1 MFSKKTLPIWR
12 GLTAV
17 FVALFALVIIGTG
30 IAEANIGT
38 VDEALGT
45 NTFTTVTE
53 TVEGEDLFTYKSDY
67 TTAKDMVEENKKFA
81 ERVAANGSVLL
92 KNTENAL
99 PLKSAAD
106 KKVTLVGKAAYSNV
120 LGGQMG
126 SGAANNT
133 KEAKNGRNPTV
144 SEKFIDYP
152 QVTLTAALEEDGF
165 TVNSR
170 MSEAYKV
177 DTDRNGKSVY
187 RAVSTISGG
196 FGMINESDVAK
207 YKFDI
212 NEVGLTE
219 LEAKD
224 AGVTTAAGFG
234 EYKTAIVVLGR
245 VNSEGRDY
253 LPGPDGV
260 KNIGAGEANE
270 GAKDPL
276 GLSNRERDMIK
287 MAKDN
292 ADKVVVIINS
302 NSPMEIP
309 EVANDEGVD
318 AILWIG
324 TPGSYGMN
332 GVVDVLTGKVNP
344 SGKLPDTYAYD
355 NSVSPA
361 AQNWG
366 IFSYDN
372 LDEIATTENDIAITA
387 VKGPDGKPVGKA
399 ASADDLRASAYTVYQ
414 EGIYVGYKYYETRYF
429 DSVMNSAGTKASSA
443 KGAKDGASS
452 WVYKDEVLWPFG
464 YGMSYT
470 TFEQTLKSINVDKG
484 AKTVTAVVNVKN
496 TGTLDGKDAVQLYA
510 SVPYTGY
517 DKENKIEKSA
527 IQLLDYGKVDV
538 PAGQNKDVTI
548 TADLSDL
555 TSYDSKGAGTYILDE
570 GKYYF
575 TVGNGA
581 HEAVNNVLAYL
592 GKKTADGMDGEGKA
606 ANVKEWNHSSR
617 DTATF
622 SVSKNGTPIRN
633 QLDNADLNY
642 YMKDKV
648 TYLSR
653 ENWDST
659 FPARFRL
666 EANEAMIKE
675 LRNKTVEVSQDDRVS
690 TKWGIDHK
698 ITLGAMKG
706 VEFDDPRWKDF
717 LEQITLHEA
726 IHIIAVG
733 GNTTWTLKSIQNPA
747 GKQADGPNGFNS
759 VTLGQMVHKD
769 SPIYAES
776 QKEEH
781 KGYSFNTTPNA
792 PILAA
797 TFDKTVLADY
807 GKQLGNMSLWTG
819 GPSIWAGGANQH
831 RAPYEGRTH
840 EYFSEDPILSAYCLL
855 EMVDKALDYGCL
867 VGPKHFAFNAI
878 EYNRYGLSEF
888 MTEQTAR
895 ETELRCFQKAFES
908 GRCLAVMTAFNRIGA
923 SYINGHQGLM
933 QNILRREWGFKGL
946 ATTDMVNGELMF
958 LPVETIMGGLTMMA
972 NGQGKDA
979 DLKATWVYSEEEYVK
994 NDARINEQLK
1004 TNMHYQWY
1012 AYAHSNLMN
1021 GLNASSRVIRNV
1033 TWWSATLLALG
1044 ITFGVLTA
1052 AGAALYVVSVVKS
1065 KKEEA

>member
-38 VDEALGT
+38 IDEALGT
-45 NTFTTVTE
+45 NSFTTITE
-53 TVEGEDLFTYKSDY
+53 TLEGEDLFIYKSDY
-67 TTAKDMVEENKKFA
+67 TTAKEMVEENKKFA
-81 ERVAANGSVLL
+81 ESVAANGSVLL
-92 KNTENAL
+92 KNNGAL

-106 KKVTLVGKAAYSNV
+106 KKVTLVGKAAYANV
-120 LGGQMG
+120 FGGQMG
-126 SGAANNT
+126 SGAANNS
-133 KEAKNGRNPTV
+133 KLN
-144 SEKFIDYP
+144 YP
-152 QVTLTAALEEDGF
+152 QVTLTAALEDDGF

-177 DTDRNGKSVY
+177 DADKSGNPAY

-196 FGMINESDVAK
+196 FGMINESQAGN

-224 AGVTTAAGFG
+224 AGVTTDFG
-234 EYKTAIVVLGR
+234 DYKTAIVVLGR

-253 LPGPDGV
+253 LPGEDGV
-260 KNIGAGEANE
+260 KNLDGVNA

-276 GLSNRERDMIK
+276 GLSDRERDMIK

-292 ADKVVVIINS
+292 ADKVVVIVNS

-309 EVANDEGVD
+309 EVASDEGID

-332 GVVDVLTGKVNP
+332 GVVDVLTGAVNP
-344 SGKLPDTYAYD
+344 SGKLPDTYAVD
-355 NSVSPA
+355 NSASPA

-366 IFSYDN
+366 IFSYSN
-372 LDEIATTENDIAITA
+372 LDEIATTENDVAITA
-387 VKGPDGKPVGKA
+387 TKGPDGKPVGKA
-399 ASADDLRASAYTVYQ
+399 VSADDLRASAYTVYQ
-414 EGIYVGYKYYETRYF
+414 EGIYIGYKYYETRYF
-429 DSVMNSAGTKASSA
+429 DSVMNAAGTKAASA
-443 KGAKDGASS
+443 KGAKEGASS
-452 WVYKDEVLWPFG
+452 WVYKDEIIWPFG

-470 TFEQTLKSINVDKG
+470 TFEQTLKSVSVDKG

-496 TGTLDGKDAVQLYA
+496 TGTIDGKDTVQLYA
-510 SVPYTGY
+510 SVPYTDY
-517 DKENKIEKSA
+517 DKQNNVEKAA
-527 IQLLDYGKVDV
+527 IQLLDYGKVEV
-538 PAGQNKDVTI
+538 KAGQNKDVTI

-555 TSYDSKGAGTYILDE
+555 TSYDSKGAGKYILDE
-570 GKYYF
+570 GTYYF

-581 HEAVNNVLAYL
+581 HEAVNNVLAHL
-592 GKKTADGMDGEGKA
+592 GKKTADGMDKDGNA
-606 ANVKEWNHSSR
+606 ANVQEWNHSSR

-633 QLDNADLNY
+633 QLENADLNY
-642 YMKDKV
+642 YMEDKV

-653 ENWDST
+653 TDWDKT
-659 FPARFRL
+659 FPAKFPL
-666 EANEAMIKE
+666 AANEAMIKE

-690 TKWGIDHK
+690 TKWGQEHN
-698 ITLGAMKG
+698 ITLGAMKN
-706 VEFDDPRWKDF
+706 VAFDDPRWKDF

-726 IHIIAVG
+726 IHVTAVG

-747 GKQADGPNGFNS
+747 GKQADGPNGFGS
-759 VTLGQMVHKD
+759 VALGDLVHKD

-776 QKEEH
+776 QKAEY
-781 KGYSFNTTPNA
+781 KGYKFNTTPNA
-792 PILAA
+792 PVLAA
-797 TFDKTVLADY
+797 TFDKTVLAEY

-840 EYFSEDPILSAYCLL
+840 EYFSEDPILSAYSLL

-908 GRCLAVMTAFNRIGA
+908 GRCLAGMTAFNRIGC

-933 QNILRREWGFKGL
+933 QNILRKEWGFKGL
-946 ATTDMVNGELMF
+946 LTTDMVNGEYMF

-972 NGQGKDA
+972 NGRGADA
-979 DLKATWVYSEEEYVK
+979 DLKASWVYSEEEYVK

-1021 GLNASSRVIRNV
+1021 GLNATSRVVRNV
-1033 TWWSATLLALG
+1033 TWWSATLLALE
-1044 ITFGVLTA
+1044 IVFGVLAA
-1052 AGAALYVVSVVKS
+1052 AGAVLYGLSVVKG
-1065 KKEEA
+1065 KKEEE